1 MTDHAQVEDGYRKWL
16 YVPLVIVI
24 FGVFVAAAWY
34 YFSQYDQ
41 FNTENLRAFI
51 AGFGV
56 WAPVAYAVIY
66 TISAP
71 IPFVATVLSPVGGLL
86 FGAFSGSLLV
96 IGVATLSSLI
106 PFMLARQLG
115 QAWVESK
122 LKGNRLENVY
132 RRSHGQGGF
141 LFILLMR
148 LIPVLPW
155 EIQNYVAGISKV
167 SVVTYLT
174 ATPLGIVP
182 GSVGLVLIGDAV
194 ANPSPGKI
202 ALAVA
207 LNVLVA
213 VIAPLT
219 AALLHGRKRDRNA
232 AVD

>member
-1 MTDHAQVEDGYRKWL
+1 MSNHAQVGDGHRKWL

-24 FGVFVAAAWY
+24 LGVFFATAWY

-56 WAPVAYAVIY
+56 WAPVVYAMIY

-71 IPFVATVLSPVGGLL
+71 IPFLATVLSPVGGLL
-86 FGAFSGSLLV
+86 FGAVSGSLLV

-122 LKGNRLENVY
+122 LTGNRLENVY
-132 RRSHGQGGF
+132 RRSQGQGGF
-141 LFILLMR
+141 LFIFLMR

-155 EIQNYVAGISKV
+155 EVQNYVAGISKV
-167 SVVTYLT
+167 SVLTYLI

-194 ANPSPGKI
+194 GNPSPGKI

-213 VIAPLT
+213 VITPL
-219 AALLHGRKRDRNA
+219 AAAILHRRKKGRDV
-232 AVD
+232 AVH